1 MVRGGVPVSRSLR
14 RVFWQRVRQGGD
26 IAVAAAVVGVS
37 ARTGQAWFA
46 EAGGMPDVSLVEPAS
61 GRSLSM
67 DERVE
72 ISLLAA
78 SGRGVREIARAL
90 GRSASGISTELRLG
104 RSPDGQYR
112 PHLAQRRADGARSR
126 PQARK
131 LATSP
136 RLAAWVQGKLD
147 GDERWSPQQIANR
160 LKIDFPDDESMR
172 ISHET
177 IYQALYVQGRGGL
190 RKELTSAL
198 RTGRARRKPRA
209 QATSDGRR
217 TRVPDEVLIA
227 NRPAEVA
234 DRAVPGNWEGDLIM
248 GTANR
253 SAIGTLV
260 ERTTRFTILLHLP
273 HGHRA
278 EHVRDAILAQITD
291 LPAHLRTSLT
301 WDQGAE
307 MLPSAH
313 APIID
318 DLTLW
323 FCDPHSPWQRGT
335 NENTNGLL
343 RQYFPKGTDLSQHTA
358 ERLDEVAAALNR
370 RPRQTLSWATPAEA
384 FTHLLLAA

>member
-26 IAVAAAVVGVS
+26 IAVAAVAVGVS

-46 EAGGMPDVSLVEPAS
+46 EAGGMPDVSLVEPV
-61 GRSLSM
+61 GRYLSI

-90 GRSASGISTELRLG
+90 GRSASGISAELRLG

-131 LATSP
+131 LETNP
-136 RLAAWVQGKLD
+136 RLAAWVQEKL
-147 GDERWSPQQIANR
+147 GRDERWSPQQIANR
-160 LKIDFPDDESMR
+160 VKTDFPDDESMR

-177 IYQALYVQGRGGL
+177 IYRALYVQGRGGL
-190 RKELTSAL
+190 RMELTSAL
-198 RTGRARRKPRA
+198 RSGRARRKPRSR
-209 QATSDGRR
+209 TSDGRR

-278 EHVRDAILAQITD
+278 EHVRDAICAQITD
-291 LPAHLRTSLT
+291 LPAHLRKSLT

-307 MLPSAH
+307 MLPSATIK
-313 APIID
+313 IID
-318 DLTLW
+318 DLDLW

-343 RQYFPKGTDLSQHTA
+343 RQYFPKGTDLSQHPAT
-358 ERLDEVAAALNR
+358 RLDEVAAALNR
-370 RPRQTLSWATPAEA
+370 RPRQTLGWATPAE
-384 FTHLLLAA
+384 TLTQLLLAA